1 MRRQGLQLNLN
12 AAAFRERARQGNL
25 VPVWTELLADEET
38 PVSAYARIRGHLRAH
53 DHASHT
59 YLLESVEGGEQ
70 VARYSFIGGAP
81 RAIFRATGRRVEITR
96 QDGSVAAWEDVDPL
110 HALREHMSQYRPV
123 ADPALPPFIGG
134 AVGFLGYDCIAQF
147 EPRVPVRID
156 RAVRAPDMVFMI
168 TDALV
173 VFDRVR
179 HTIKVIANAFVEKD
193 PDEAYAKACA
203 TIESFVDTLDAPV
216 PRRLSVVPAELPA
229 LEPDSNQT
237 RVQFE
242 SGVTRAKEYIR
253 AGDII
258 QTVLSQRFE
267 IPFRGDSLDVY
278 RALRLINPS
287 PYMFLLDLGESAL
300 VGSSPE
306 IHVRNEHGRVRVRPI
321 AGTRPRDP
329 DPGRDS
335 RLEDELLADPKER
348 AEHIML
354 VDLAR
359 NDLGRVCVPGSVA
372 VPELMVIERY
382 SHVMHIV
389 SDVVGQLES
398 GHDGYDLMRAT
409 FPAGTVSGAPKI
421 RAMEIIAELEASRRG
436 PYAGAV
442 AYFGFDGNVDSCITI
457 RTIILD
463 EGKAFVQAGAGI
475 VADSS
480 PAAEYEETRNKA
492 RGMMKALALARQI
505 GSPYPGGAS

>member
-1 MRRQGLQLNLN
+1 MNRSDLELNLN
-12 AAAFRERARQGNL
+12 AAAFHERAKAGNL

-38 PVSAYARIRGHLRAH
+38 PVSAYARIRSHLRAH

-59 YLLESVEGGEQ
+59 FLLESVEGGEQ
-70 VARYSFIGGAP
+70 IARYSFIGGAP
-81 RAIFRATGRRVEITR
+81 RAIFRATGRHVEITDAGGR
-96 QDGSVAAWEDVDPL
+96 VKVLKDVDPL
-110 HALREHMSQYRPV
+110 DTLREHMRRYRPV
-123 ADPALPPFIGG
+123 ADPALPPFVGG

-147 EPRVPVRID
+147 EPRVPVRKD
-156 RAVRAPDMVFMI
+156 PNARAPDMVFMI

-193 PDEAYAKACA
+193 PDDAYARACA
-203 TIESFVDTLDAPV
+203 TIESFVQALDAPGARRMSAV
-216 PRRLSVVPAELPA
+216 PQEIPAIEPA
-229 LEPDSNQT
+229 SNQT

-242 SGVTRAKEYIR
+242 SAVTQAQDYIR

-258 QTVLSQRFE
+258 QAVLSQRFE
-267 IPFRGDSLDVY
+267 VPFDGDSLDVY

-287 PYMFLLDLGESAL
+287 PYMFLLDLGESSM

-306 IHVRNEHGRVRVRPI
+306 IHVRNHRGRVQVRPI
-321 AGTRPRDP
+321 AGTRPRGATP
-329 DPGRDS
+329 ERD
-335 RLEDELLADPKER
+335 RQMETELLADPKER

-359 NDLGRVCVPGSVA
+359 NDLGRVCVPGTVT

-389 SDVVGQLES
+389 SDVTGQLAA
-398 GHDGYDLMRAT
+398 GRDAYDLMRAT

-421 RAMEIIAELEASRRG
+421 RAMEIIAELEPTRRG

-442 AYFGFDGNVDSCITI
+442 AYFGFDGNMDSCITI

-463 EGKAFVQAGAGI
+463 EGKAFLQAGAGI

-492 RGMMKALALARQI
+492 RGGLKALALARQI
-505 GSPYPGGAS
+505 GGRGGEVWP